1 MPRIICGLAI
11 VGLVLSLLAASAAA
25 RFAPSAKPQ
34 PAKPKPGQVPPAV
47 PPVPPATPP
56 ASTRPAAPKGP
67 EPLEAGYGRLFDGK
81 DLMGWD
87 ADLEYWSVKDRAIR
101 GEVTTAKM
109 PRESTAC
116 VMQLN
121 PLRDFILRFKFRVTA
136 GVCGVVYRC
145 RDVGNRRVSGYT
157 AEISGVPGSVGL
169 LTHEGRGALA
179 NVGEFAIIDSDG
191 KRQVPGAVADK
202 AALAQANY
210 YKDKESDETPAWN
223 DYTILA
229 RGNHLVHLINGYQT
243 VELIDN
249 DSTNRDLEGGLAFQ
263 IRPGLPTTV
272 EIKDIRAR
280 RLKGDFGDAAR
291 LFSGKDLS
299 GWTLSGDPLKN
310 TFGAKDGVL
319 TVSGAP
325 SGYLRTTQDFA
336 SYVLSLQVRHV
347 RPGGGSVL
355 LRLIGPDKVWPKAIE
370 CQMQPGSMGD
380 VASLGDFPM
389 SPAPTRTA
397 NPPAARPQA
406 DERPPGG
413 APMSAAQRWSATPP
427 AAKPQA
433 GQRAPGGS
441 TMTPAPPRTADPQ
454 AAKPQGSERAPGEW
468 NRVEVMLD
476 GGNLEV
482 AVNGLVRGT
491 ATECQDT
498 PGRIGLASKG
508 GAVEYRNIVLVPILR
523 EDAAPAAAGGQ

>member
-1 MPRIICGLAI
+1 MSRIICGLAI
-11 VGLVLSLLAASAAA
+11 LGLVLSLLAAGVAA
-25 RFAPSAKPQ
+25 RPAPLAKAQ
-34 PAKPKPGQVPPAV
+34 PMKPMKPTKPTKPGQAPPGV

-56 ASTRPAAPKGP
+56 APARPAAPKGP
-67 EPLEAGYGRLFDGK
+67 EPLEPGYGHFFSGK
-81 DLMGWD
+81 DFLGWD
-87 ADLEYWSVKDRAIR
+87 ADLEYWSVKDGAIR
-101 GEVTTAKM
+101 GEVTIAKM

-121 PLRDFILRFKFRVTA
+121 PLRNFILRFKFRVTD

-145 RDVGNRRVSGYT
+145 RDAGNRRVSGYT

-191 KRQVPGAVADK
+191 KRQVLGAVADK
-202 AALAQANY
+202 GALAQANY
-210 YKDKESDETPAWN
+210 YKGRGSDGTPAWN
-223 DYTILA
+223 DYTIIA

-243 VELIDN
+243 VELID
-249 DSTNRDLEGGLAFQ
+249 DDATDRDLEGGLAFQ
-263 IRPGLPTTV
+263 IRPGLPATV

-280 RLKGDFGDAAR
+280 RLKVEFGDAAR

-347 RPGGGSVL
+347 TPGGGSVL
-355 LRLIGPDKVWPKAIE
+355 LRLIGPDKVWPRAIE
-370 CQMQPGSMGD
+370 CQMQPGTMGD
-380 VASLGDFPM
+380 VASLGEF
-389 SPAPTRTA
+389 T
-397 NPPAARPQA
+397 
-406 DERPPGG
+406 
-413 APMSAAQRWSATPP
+413 MSA
-427 AAKPQA
+427 
-433 GQRAPGGS
+433 
-441 TMTPAPPRTADPQ
+441 APPRTANPQ
-454 AAKPQGSERAPGEW
+454 AGKPQAGERVPGESPTTAAPPRTANPQAGKPQAGERASGEW
-468 NRVEVMLD
+468 NRVEMMLD

-482 AVNGLVRGT
+482 AVNGLVCGT

-498 PGRIGLASKG
+498 PGRVGLASRG

-523 EDAAPAAAGGQ
+523 EGAAPAAAGGQ